1 MQIDFTGKKVLVTGG
16 GRGLGK
22 AIALLLAQCGADVC
36 IGNRKRDQG
45 EQTVREIEA
54 LGRKAL
60 FCPCDVAEESDV
72 RKLIDEAFSFAGG
85 KLDSILHVAGITL
98 TQDFLVAS
106 DEEIRHL
113 FDVNVMGTSHILR
126 FGLKRMIEQGE
137 GNIVTFSSIAGR
149 ENPGRLQHY
158 GASKA
163 AVISLTQGAAKAG
176 APYGVRVN
184 CIAPGIIRTEIW
196 EEVLDGMASG
206 WNGKEGAKL
215 QTPEEREQMWQSYIR
230 TRIPLGRAQEPED
243 VAWATAFLASDLAK
257 NITGQVLAVDG
268 GITMV

>member
-22 AIALLLAQCGADVC
+22 AIAILLAQCGADLC
-36 IGNRKRDQG
+36 IANRKKDQG

-54 LGRKAL
+54 LGRKAV
-60 FCPCDVAEESDV
+60 FFPCDVAEESEI
-72 RKLIDEAFSFAGG
+72 RELIEYAVSFAGG
-85 KLDSILHVAGITL
+85 KLDCIIHVAGITL

-106 DEEIRHL
+106 DKEIRHL

-126 FGLKRMIEQGE
+126 FGLKQMIEQKE
-137 GNIVTFSSIAGR
+137 GNIITFSSIAGR

-176 APYGVRVN
+176 APHNVRVN
-184 CIAPGIIRTEIW
+184 CIAPGIIRTDIW

-206 WNGKEGAKL
+206 WNGKEGAKK
-215 QTPEEREQMWQSYIR
+215 QTPEEREEMWQSYIKS
-230 TRIPLGRAQEPED
+230 RIPLGRAQTPED
-243 VAWATAFLASDLAK
+243 IAWATAFIASDLAI